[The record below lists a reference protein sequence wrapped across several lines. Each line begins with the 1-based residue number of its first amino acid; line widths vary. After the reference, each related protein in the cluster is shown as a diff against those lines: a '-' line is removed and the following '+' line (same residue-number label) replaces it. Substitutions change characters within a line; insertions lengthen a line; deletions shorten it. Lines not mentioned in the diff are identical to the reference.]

1 MSGQERTED
10 GCEAEVEQPTEQGQ
24 RPVWMRKPLNCYGEW
39 ILNWWSTA
47 DVGPL
52 KGQDKKV
59 QEADEDSETKIA
71 GEGKNTAGKLFI
83 LSVR

>member
-39 ILNWWSTA
+39 ILN
-47 DVGPL
+47 
-52 KGQDKKV
+52 
-59 QEADEDSETKIA
+59 
-71 GEGKNTAGKLFI
+71 
-83 LSVR
+83 